1 MHQFRHAV
9 RIPQWVE
16 DDLTSQPHLT
26 TQFSYV
32 NPAHKWNDWILDI
45 SKELRLTEWRA
56 TCRIIQPQ
64 EVIAPHISTQ
74 EDWPNLKRMDRE
86 LKYYILFTQNCTIGH
101 FWSSAVSA
109 INWVQ
114 GDVYAITCDSYH
126 AQANASKQSVLSLL
140 QG

>member
-56 TCRIIQPQ
+56 TCRIVQPQ
-64 EVIAPHISTQ
+64 EVIAPHITSQ
-74 EDWPNLKRMDRE
+74 IEWPNLNINDRE
-86 LKYYILFTQNCTIGH
+86 LKYYVLFTQAPIV
-101 FWSSAVSA
+101 VSY
-109 INWVQ
+109 NP
-114 GDVYAITCDSYH
+114 
-126 AQANASKQSVLSLL
+126 KKLL
-140 QG
+140 LLIYQHKMTGLILNEWIVN